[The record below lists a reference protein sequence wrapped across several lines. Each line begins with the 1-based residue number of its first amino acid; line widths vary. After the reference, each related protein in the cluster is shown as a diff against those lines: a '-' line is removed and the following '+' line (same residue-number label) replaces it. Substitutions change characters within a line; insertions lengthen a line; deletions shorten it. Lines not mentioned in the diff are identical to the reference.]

1 MVIEENAAECDLE
14 KKQNEG
20 PKIVRNSR
28 RPGIQISMWNHQI
41 DQAKRAE
48 NPAGRNLTLLQTGC
62 PCWGRSREKRRR
74 KPGGSQQLCQ

>member
-41 DQAKRAE
+41 SK
-48 NPAGRNLTLLQTGC
+48 
-62 PCWGRSREKRRR
+62 CW
-74 KPGGSQQLCQ
+74 QQIHEIKFAVA